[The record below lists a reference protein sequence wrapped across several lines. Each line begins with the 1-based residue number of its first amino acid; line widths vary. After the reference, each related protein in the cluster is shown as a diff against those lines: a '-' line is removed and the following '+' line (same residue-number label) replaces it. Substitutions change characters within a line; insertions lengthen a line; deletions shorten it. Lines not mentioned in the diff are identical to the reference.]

1 VQISKL
7 QPKAKNF
14 LVMIISFNGDEGSG
28 KSTIAK
34 KVAEAIGYPRYYMG
48 QIFRDMAAKRGLTL
62 VEYLKLGETDP
73 NIDKEVDDYLLK
85 LAEEQSNFIIE
96 SRTAWHLIPHSLK
109 IYLEV
114 DEREGAKRIFK
125 ELQENNSRNEDKK
138 VDSIED
144 VLKSNQRRKETDDL
158 RYKKYYGIDIRDPKN
173 YDFVLDT
180 TNLSREEVL
189 DKTMA
194 FVKERLN

>member
-1 VQISKL
+1 
-7 QPKAKNF
+7 
-14 LVMIISFNGDEGSG
+14 MIISFNGDEGSG

-85 LAEEQSNFIIE
+85 LAKEQSNFIIE
-96 SRTAWHLIPHSLK
+96 SRTAWYLIPHSLK